1 MSHLG
6 QITLLVQDYDDAIAY
21 FVGSLGFTLVADND
35 MGKGKRWVVVAPDAQ
50 AQTGIL
56 LARAADAAQLAAT
69 GAQAAGRVAFF
80 LHTDDFAR
88 DYARMQAAGVTFCEE
103 PRHEAYGSVVVF
115 EDISGNRWDLMQPNP
130 AQPHPTPRTPTS
142 RSPR

>member
-6 QITLLVQDYDDAIAY
+6 QTTLLVRDYDDAIAF
-21 FVGSLGFTLVADND
+21 FVDALGFTLVADDD
-35 MGKGKRWVVVAPDAQ
+35 MGDGKRWVVVAPDAA

-56 LARAADAAQLAAT
+56 LARAVGDAQ
-69 GAQAAGRVAFF
+69 QAALGHQAGNRVAFF

-88 DYARMQAAGVTFCEE
+88 DYARMRAAGVAFCEE

-115 EDISGNRWDLMQPNP
+115 EDISGNRWDLMQP
-130 AQPHPTPRTPTS
+130 AR
-142 RSPR
+142 